1 MGCGA
6 AGLQLALRYGMGG
19 WGVVPICTLAPFA
32 SVHSND
38 LTFLTKDWSEFV
50 YQTDYMNI
58 IQQRKW
64 KGEMAKNDS
73 INANHQSVA
82 KVNKLW
88 DLPPLQEFYIY
99 VVFMSSI

>member
-1 MGCGA
+1 
-6 AGLQLALRYGMGG
+6 
-19 WGVVPICTLAPFA
+19 
-32 SVHSND
+32 
-38 LTFLTKDWSEFV
+38 
-50 YQTDYMNI
+50 
-58 IQQRKW
+58 
-64 KGEMAKNDS
+64 MAKNDS